1 VKPDPIVQ
9 RISPPPLP
17 GDVVACVRKELPPP
31 KKGAMS
37 KQDAFGYIAGAK
49 AHDKR
54 KTQCGN
60 RLINL
65 YESAGG

>member
-1 VKPDPIVQ
+1 VVQKIV
-9 RISPPPLP
+9 PPPLP
-17 GDVVACVRKELPPP
+17 GDLKTCVRKELGPP
-31 KKGAMS
+31 KKGALS
-37 KQDAFGYIAGAK
+37 KQDAFGYIAGAR

-65 YESAGG
+65 YESAGD